1 MHSQQDQV
9 YIFFSLVL
17 QQTGLYMLQDN
28 QDLQPK
34 LGSESPLQ
42 TSPVL
47 IKKIIVKIHLKY

>member
-34 LGSESPLQ
+34 LGSPLQ

-47 IKKIIVKIHLKY
+47 IKKIIVKIYLKY